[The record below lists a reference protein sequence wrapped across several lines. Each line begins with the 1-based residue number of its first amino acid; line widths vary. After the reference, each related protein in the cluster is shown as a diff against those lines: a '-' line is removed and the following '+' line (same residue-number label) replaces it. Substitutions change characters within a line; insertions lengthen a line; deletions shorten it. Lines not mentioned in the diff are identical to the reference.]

1 MARDFYK
8 ITVRG
13 VIPSNVQSFFDGMN
27 IEIIRD
33 KKGNQLTVLSGPV
46 KDQSELIGI
55 INMLF
60 DLNYFIQ
67 SVESGLIDQLS
78 DQPEE

>member
-8 ITVRG
+8 INVRG